1 MQQLDKSYS
10 LPIIN
15 APAVE
20 WRTLITAL
28 ENMYK
33 LNKLVCADSTSHTKV
48 LVTMDMDLY
57 KKALKLEYLNEMYSE
72 KWMLSPGG
80 FHIVICALRCL
91 GRTIEHSGI
100 DESWNRSLYSSTTV
114 TQIINGKHYNRAIQ
128 AHEITL
134 EVLFNLWISAFF
146 KEKPAVYEVLTN
158 VLSELIESCISKMNV
173 NIAHQN
179 IIKVIEEINLEKQ
192 LYDFDKAHND
202 FPLYKWARMYMRQVM
217 SLLNFMC
224 SIKDLDIYMYL
235 ASLGNLG
242 KSFF

>member
-15 APAVE
+15 APAIE

-33 LNKLVCADSTSHTKV
+33 LNKLVCADSPSHTKV

-57 KKALKLEYLNEMYSE
+57 KKALKLEHLNEIYSE

-80 FHIVICALRCL
+80 FHIVIFALRCL
-91 GRTIEHSGI
+91 GRTIEHSEI

-114 TQIINGKHYNRAIQ
+114 AQMINGNHYNRAIQ

-179 IIKVIEEINLEKQ
+179 IMKVIEEINLEKQ

-202 FPLYKWARMYMRQVM
+202 FPL
-217 SLLNFMC
+217 
-224 SIKDLDIYMYL
+224 
-235 ASLGNLG
+235 
-242 KSFF
+242 